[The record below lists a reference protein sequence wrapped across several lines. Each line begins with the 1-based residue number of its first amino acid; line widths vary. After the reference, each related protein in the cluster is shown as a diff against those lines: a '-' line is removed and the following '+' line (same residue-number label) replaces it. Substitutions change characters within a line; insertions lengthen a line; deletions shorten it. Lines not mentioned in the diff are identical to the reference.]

1 MATTQTA
8 APPSLGWRERLSDS
22 VTHSPALL
30 PMLAAVGIFVWF
42 AGDEGGFKGTTFLL
56 GGVLLLGLLVVSLG
70 SLPRPRPSR
79 PLLAAICLL
88 AGYAAWSYLSIA
100 WAHQKG
106 VAWDGANRTVLYA
119 VVFALFALWPVRGN
133 AAAFLAG
140 AFGLGVAAVG
150 LVELLKV
157 GGATLSV
164 QYFHEGRLSEPTGYV
179 NANVALWFSAFWP
192 CVILAG
198 RREVHPLL
206 RGLLLAASGLLAA
219 LAVLG
224 ESRGWVL
231 VLPFV
236 AVLAIVVVPGRGRTI
251 AALAAVSLG
260 VLAILGPLLDV
271 YDAFRPRG
279 APGPTF
285 DAAVQATLLMS
296 GVLFLLGAGAG
307 LLERRVKP
315 SAGRARAISA
325 AMVVLVALA
334 AVGAVGAYA
343 VAKGNPVTAVSDKWS
358 EFKKGGTEP
367 HFNRSRFS
375 TALTTYRYDYWRV
388 AWHEFTHKPLTGVG
402 ADNFKRDYS
411 RKGQSDQT
419 PSYPHSTWLRALS
432 QTGIVG
438 GLLFYGALLAA
449 LAAAIPALRRRFL
462 GGAAAGAGVMVFAYW
477 FIHGSL
483 DWLWEFAGLGAPAM
497 ALLGLAG
504 AVAAFP
510 LPLRARRPLLDG
522 RLPLLAAGAATLV
535 VALGMLAPWLS
546 ERELRG
552 AKNIAGSDPGSALS
566 RLDRASSLN
575 PLSPLPLQTSGVI
588 EGTNG
593 RLEAARR
600 DFRDALRRESD
611 DPFSYL
617 QLGAIASAFGRQTDA
632 LALLERA
639 HRLAPL
645 DAPTTRAL
653 RRVRKGGRIDP
664 PSVNADIRKDI
675 DARIGPG

>member
-1 MATTQTA
+1 MASTSTL
-8 APPSLGWRERLSDS
+8 APPAGGWRERTRSAFKD
-22 VTHSPALL
+22 SPALA
-30 PMLAAVGIFVWF
+30 PMLVAVAIFVWF

-56 GGVLLLGLLVVSLG
+56 GGVFAIGLLLVSLA
-70 SLPRPRPSR
+70 SLPRPHPSR
-79 PLLAAICLL
+79 KVLAAVCLMG
-88 AGYAAWSYLSIA
+88 AYALWSYLSIA
-100 WAHQKG
+100 WADQKG

-119 VVFALFALWPVRGN
+119 VVFALFALWPIRGN
-133 AAAFLAG
+133 AAGFVLG
-140 AFGLGVAAVG
+140 AFGLGVAAIG

-157 GGATLSV
+157 NGASLSV

-179 NANVALWFSAFWP
+179 NANVALWFTAFWP
-192 CVILAG
+192 CVILAC

-206 RGLLLAASGLLAA
+206 RGLLLGAAGLLAS

-231 VLPFV
+231 VLPLV

-251 AALAAVSLG
+251 VSIAAVALG

-271 YDAFRPRG
+271 YDAFRPHG
-279 APGPTF
+279 PPGPTF
-285 DAAVQATLLMS
+285 SSAVSAILLMS
-296 GVLFLLGAGAG
+296 AVLVVLGAGAA
-307 LLERRVKP
+307 LLERRVRP
-315 SAGRARAISA
+315 SPRTARAISA
-325 AMVVLVALA
+325 AMVVVLALS
-334 AVGAVGAYA
+334 AVGAVGVYA
-343 VAKGNPVTAVSDKWS
+343 AAKGNPFTEVADKWN

-367 HFNRSRFS
+367 HFGRSRFS
-375 TALTTYRYDYWRV
+375 IALTTYRYDYWRV
-388 AWHEFTHKPLTGVG
+388 AWREFTGKPLVGVG
-402 ADNFKRDYS
+402 ADNFRRDYL
-411 RKGQSDQT
+411 REGKSDQT

-438 GLLFYGALLAA
+438 GLLFYAALVAA
-449 LAAAIPALRRRFL
+449 LAAAVPAVKRRFL

-497 ALLGLAG
+497 AFLGLAA

-510 LPLRARRPLLDG
+510 LPLRPEPALLEGRG
-522 RLPLLAAGAATLV
+522 RLLLAGGAALV
-535 VALGMLAPWLS
+535 LGLGMLAPWLS
-546 ERELRG
+546 ERDLRH
-552 AKNIAGSDPGSALS
+552 AKSEAARNPSGALS
-566 RLDRASSLN
+566 RLDRAADLN
-575 PLSPLPLQTSGVI
+575 PLSPLPPQTAGVI
-588 EGTNG
+588 EANSG

-600 DFRDALRRESD
+600 DFGDALDREPD

-617 QLGAIASAFGRQTDA
+617 QLGAVASALGRQTDA

-653 RRVRKGGRIDP
+653 RRVQKGDRITP
-664 PSVNADIRKDI
+664 LAVNADIQKDI
-675 DARIGPG
+675 DVRIGPG